1 MKRKLFRNY
10 YSKIIVISVISIVT
24 LVTFSLI
31 ILLYVM
37 NQNRIAY
44 EALWKNRRI
53 SVLSESC
60 MQKTEHYWL

>member
-1 MKRKLFRNY
+1 MKRKLFQNY

-44 EALWKNRRI
+44 EAEKQDTHR
-53 SVLSESC
+53 SV
-60 MQKTEHYWL
+60 YR